1 MHRRFIRVSLVSVL
15 GMLGTIIGTFAAVFF
30 TPAGRGLAGRALAE
44 RMNGLV
50 RGEVEVGAVGGTVL
64 TGLDFDQLVI
74 RDSAGA
80 LLADIPHAEVRY
92 RLLEILAGRIVLQRL
107 TLEHPVFHVI
117 KHRDGR
123 MNYEEVLH
131 LGESKGEGPGTLVR
145 FSDVEIRDGSLLLD
159 VPWSPPDSM
168 RTRALARTA
177 LELDRARPGRIIEAG
192 PEGLTRRIR
201 FDRLTARIPMM
212 RLGTP
217 DHQPVRFTVDSL
229 ATRIS
234 DPAVSIVAL
243 NGTIEVDGTT
253 LSFKL
258 SRARLPHSTFAGEGK
273 VFWPHGPPLFD
284 FALDG
289 SAVDLTDLRWISA
302 GFPAMSGHAKITARS
317 RGEERTDYRL
327 DQLSLAG
334 AAGRIDGG
342 VTALV
347 DDHRGLGVDRMALTL
362 TDLDLDVARPYLDT
376 LPFHGT
382 LTGTVAGGGFLD
394 SLDID
399 LDWTFQDAAVS
410 GHPDSHVSA
419 AGHLEFGGAEGTRF
433 DTLTLRQADLDLATV
448 RRVAPA
454 VPLDGRLTA
463 SGTVSGPWTDITF
476 AGTAT
481 HQDGGRPP
489 STAIGT
495 MRLDTRAER
504 TGFAVDVALEPLD
517 FDGIRRSVPH
527 LAASGSVRGHVA
539 LSGTADQ
546 VQIDADVAGALGAI
560 HARGGFGRGVEGW
573 NAESLVV
580 QLHGLDTRALTGKGP
595 VTDLSGTAHLA
606 GTFDSR
612 RGPAGSAQFVLS
624 AGTVGEFAYDSGT
637 ARLRAADGALRFD
650 TLAAAWPGGTLNGA
664 GALGWNTPQA
674 DSLLAVVDVK
684 TMRPLDP
691 VFTELTGLTHD
702 TTPDSRALG
711 GAMQGSLT
719 LGGAFD
725 SLVLFTRA
733 RFTDVGFGR
742 TVVPGATVEFGWSG
756 GARPVVSARVMV
768 DTASVGDV
776 GLVDGIVQASGST
789 DSLVWSLASRVG
801 RVDSVSAVGGWVR
814 DTGVGSRIT
823 LDSLQGVLNS
833 HHWGLMHT
841 SRVELADRG
850 TRIDSLDL
858 ATDDGASELHVAGT
872 VPGTVAGDL
881 RFHTR
886 DVDVRDITG
895 LLGAD
900 TLGLTGRVSADLA
913 LGGTAAAPTA
923 QGTATLA
930 DAGFATFRGPYARAI
945 VNYADR
951 SLALDIAL
959 WRTGRQVMSVDA
971 RLPIDL
977 ALGDVDRRLMPGP
990 LDIRVQADRAD
1001 VGMVEAFTPNA
1012 RDLSGSFSAD
1022 AGVQGTWEDPRL
1034 TGTVRLLDAGV
1045 SIPSLGVRYDR
1056 INGAARLQGDSIT
1069 LDSLSLRGGEGTL
1082 AVTGGV
1088 RLAQLTRPVFDLDL
1102 RAQAFRAID
1111 VRNYLTLVATGQ
1123 LKLTGP
1129 FFGAALTGRMTA
1141 DEGVLYFADL
1151 VTKQVVDLSDP
1162 ASAAL
1167 IDTAQMRDAH
1177 LAPSI
1182 ENRFLDSLSINS
1194 LRLSVG
1200 DEFWLRSTEA
1210 NIRLTGD
1217 MTVSKAARNY
1227 RLDGTL
1233 KADRGN
1239 YALKVGFITRPFTV
1253 QSGTVRFLGTPDL
1266 NAELDIQAVHTV
1278 RPADASAD
1286 IGIVA
1291 HITGTTLAPKLSL
1304 ASPQNP
1310 TLSETE
1316 LVSYLMFG
1324 RPSFALDQTGGAT
1337 QGGEQAALQTG
1348 IAYLSSAL
1356 STEIERTLVSD
1367 LGVPV
1372 DFVEIR
1378 PGGAGGSFVN
1388 PNAGLTTLSAGW
1400 RIGKRTF
1407 FTFNAGLCP
1416 NLGQL
1421 GYKSFGASVEQ
1432 RFDPWLRAQVSVE
1445 PVQTCQPNA
1454 TVSTLGATNQYQLGL
1469 DLLWEREY

>member
-1 MHRRFIRVSLVSVL
+1 MHRLFVRVSLVSVL
-15 GMLGTIIGTFAAVFF
+15 GMLGTIVGTFVAVFF

-50 RGEVEVGAVGGTVL
+50 RGDVEVGAVGGTVL
-64 TGLDFDQLVI
+64 TGLELDQLVI
-74 RDSAGA
+74 RDSGGA

-92 RLLEILAGRIVLQRL
+92 RLPEILAGRIVLQRL
-107 TLEHPVFHVI
+107 TLDHPIFHVI

-131 LGESKGEGPGTLVR
+131 LGESEGHGPGTLVR
-145 FSDVEIRDGSLLLD
+145 FSHVEIRDGSLQLD

-168 RTRALARTA
+168 RTRDRAREAL
-177 LELDRARPGRIIEAG
+177 LVDRARPGRVIEAG

-201 FDRLTARIPMM
+201 FDHLTARFPLL

-217 DHQPVRFTVDSL
+217 DHRPVQFVVDSL
-229 ATRIS
+229 TTRIS
-234 DPAVSIVAL
+234 DPAVTVVAL
-243 NGTIEVDGTT
+243 NGTVEVEGTT
-253 LSFKL
+253 LSFRL
-258 SRARLPHSTFAGEGK
+258 SRARLLHSSFAGQGK
-273 VFWPHGPPLFD
+273 VFWPDGPPMFD

-289 SAVDLTDLRWISA
+289 SALDLTDLRWISPD
-302 GFPAMSGHAKITARS
+302 FPAMSGHAKITAHS
-317 RGEERTDYRL
+317 ESATRTDYRL

-334 AAGRIDGG
+334 ASGRIDGG
-342 VTALV
+342 VTVVA
-347 DDHRGLGVDRMALTL
+347 DDRRGVGVDRMALTL
-362 TDLDLDVARPYLDT
+362 TTLDLDVARPYLDT

-382 LTGTVAGGGFLD
+382 LTGTLAGGGFLD
-394 SLDID
+394 SLDVD
-399 LDWTFQDAAVS
+399 LDWIFRDAAIA
-410 GHPDSHVSA
+410 GHPESQVSA
-419 AGHLEFGGAEGTRF
+419 AGHLAFGGPEGTLF
-433 DTLTLRQADLDLATV
+433 DTLTLRRADFDLATV
-448 RRVAPA
+448 RRVAPS
-454 VPLDGRLTA
+454 VPLDGRLAA
-463 SGTVSGPWTDITF
+463 SGTLAGPWTDLTF
-476 AGTAT
+476 EGTAT
-481 HQDGGRPP
+481 HQDGDRPM
-489 STAIGT
+489 STAVGA
-495 MRLDTRAER
+495 MQLDTRSAQ
-504 TGFAVDVALEPLD
+504 TGFAVDVALQPLD
-517 FDGIRRSVPH
+517 FDGIRRSVPQ
-527 LAASGSVRGHVA
+527 LTASGAVRGHLA
-539 LSGTADQ
+539 LSGTAERMR
-546 VQIDADVAGALGAI
+546 IDADLTGALGAI
-560 HARGGFGRGVEGW
+560 RARGGLGQDSARW
-573 NAESLVV
+573 AAESLTV
-580 QLHGLDTRALTGKGP
+580 QVHGLDLRALAGHGP
-595 VTDLSGTAHLA
+595 VTELSGTAFLNGILDPA
-606 GTFDSR
+606 
-612 RGPAGSAQFVLS
+612 RGPAGSGRLS
-624 AGTVGEFAYDSGT
+624 LGPGTVGEFAYDSGT
-637 ARLRAADGALRFD
+637 ASVRAADGVIGFD
-650 TLAAAWPGGTLNGA
+650 TLALAWPGGTVNGA
-664 GALGWNTPQA
+664 GAIGWRAPTG
-674 DSLLAVVDVK
+674 DSVRAMVEVK
-684 TMRPLDP
+684 NLRPLDP
-691 VFTELTGLTHD
+691 LLTALTGLAHD
-702 TTPDSRALG
+702 TAEDPRPLSGTA
-711 GAMQGSLT
+711 QGSLT
-719 LGGAFD
+719 LGGAID
-725 SLVLFTRA
+725 SLALSVQA

-742 TVVPGATVEFGWSG
+742 IAVPGGSIEFDRSG
-756 GARPVVSARVMV
+756 GARPAIRTRVTI
-768 DTASVGDV
+768 DTVTVGD
-776 GLVDGIVQASGST
+776 LGISGGVVQAAGSV
-789 DSLVWSLASRVG
+789 DSLRWDLASHVG
-801 RVDSVSAVGGWVR
+801 RVDSVAAAGTWARGAGL
-814 DTGVGSRIT
+814 DSRIT
-823 LDSLQGVLNS
+823 IDSLQGVLNA
-833 HHWGLMHT
+833 HRWGLVHT
-841 SRVELADRG
+841 ARFDLADSL

-858 ATDDGASELHVAGT
+858 ATADGASELRLGGT
-872 VPGTVAGDL
+872 VPGASIGDL
-881 RFHTR
+881 QFHTR

-900 TLGLTGRVSADLA
+900 TLGVTGRVSVDLE

-923 QGTATLA
+923 KGTAAFA
-930 DAGFATFRGPYARAI
+930 DAGFGTFRGPSARAA
-945 VNYADR
+945 VTYADR
-951 SLALDIAL
+951 VLALDIAL

-971 RLPIDL
+971 RLPVDL
-977 ALGDVDRRLMPGP
+977 ALGDVGQRLVPGP
-990 LDIRVQADRAD
+990 LNIRVLADRAD
-1001 VGMVEAFTPNA
+1001 VGMLEAFTPNA
-1012 RDLSGSFSAD
+1012 RDLTGGFSAD
-1022 AGVQGTWEDPRL
+1022 AGIQGTWNDPRL
-1034 TGTVRLLDAGV
+1034 TGTVQLLNAGV
-1045 SIPSLGVRYDR
+1045 SFPSLGVRYDR

-1069 LDSLSLRGGEGTL
+1069 LDSLTLRGGEGTL
-1082 AVTGGV
+1082 TVAGGV

-1102 RAQAFRAID
+1102 KAQAFRAID
-1111 VRNYLTLVATGQ
+1111 VRSYLTLVGTGQ

-1129 FFGAALTGRMTA
+1129 FFGASLTGRMTA

-1162 ASAAL
+1162 ATAAL
-1167 IDTAQMRDAH
+1167 IDSAQMRDAR

-1182 ENRFLDSLSINS
+1182 ENRFLDSLSINNF
-1194 LRLSVG
+1194 RLSVG

-1217 MTVSKAARNY
+1217 MTVSKSARNY

-1356 STEIERTLVSD
+1356 STEIERALVSD

-1421 GYKSFGASVEQ
+1421 GY
-1432 RFDPWLRAQVSVE
+1432 
-1445 PVQTCQPNA
+1445 
-1454 TVSTLGATNQYQLGL
+1454 
-1469 DLLWEREY
+1469 

>member
-1 MHRRFIRVSLVSVL
+1 MHRLFVRISLVSAL
-15 GMLGTIIGTFAAVFF
+15 GMLGTVVGTFVAVFF

-50 RGEVEVGAVGGTVL
+50 RGDVEVGAVGGTVL
-64 TGLDFDQLVI
+64 TGLELDQLVI

-92 RLLEILAGRIVLQRL
+92 RLPEILAGRIVLQRL
-107 TLEHPVFHVI
+107 TLDHPVFHVI

-131 LGESKGEGPGTLVR
+131 LGESKGHGPGTLVR
-145 FSDVEIRDGSLLLD
+145 FSNVEIRGGSLQLD

-168 RTRALARTA
+168 RTRALVEQA
-177 LELDRARPGRIIEAG
+177 LAIDRARPGRVIEPG

-201 FDRLTARIPMM
+201 FDHLTARFPML

-217 DHQPVRFTVDSL
+217 DHQPVQFVVDSL
-229 ATRIS
+229 TTRIS
-234 DPAVSIVAL
+234 DPAVTVVAL
-243 NGTIEVDGTT
+243 NGTVEVEGTT
-253 LSFKL
+253 LSFRL
-258 SRARLPHSTFAGEGK
+258 NRARLLHSTFAGQGK
-273 VFWPHGPPLFD
+273 VFWPAGPPEFD

-289 SAVDLTDLRWISA
+289 SALDLTDLRWISPD
-302 GFPAMSGHAKITARS
+302 FPAMAGHAKIAAHS
-317 RGEERTDYRL
+317 ESVARTDYRL
-327 DQLSLAG
+327 DPLSLAG
-334 AAGRIDGG
+334 AAGRIDGS
-342 VTALV
+342 VTAVV
-347 DDHRGLGVDRMALTL
+347 DDRRGVCVDRMALTL
-362 TDLDLDVARPYLDT
+362 TGLDLDVARPFLDT
-376 LPFHGT
+376 LPFRGT
-382 LTGTVAGGGFLD
+382 LTGTLAGGGFLD
-394 SLDID
+394 SLDVD
-399 LDWTFQDAAVS
+399 LDWAFRDAAVP
-410 GHPDSHVSA
+410 GHPVSQVSA
-419 AGHLEFGGAEGTRF
+419 AGHLAFDGAEGTLF

-448 RRVAPA
+448 RRVAPS
-454 VPLDGRLTA
+454 VPLDGRLAA
-463 SGTVSGPWTDITF
+463 SGTLAGPWTDLTF

-481 HQDGGRPP
+481 HQDGDRPT

-495 MRLDTRAER
+495 MQLDTRSEQ
-504 TGFAVDVALEPLD
+504 TGFAIDVALQPLD
-517 FDGIRRSVPH
+517 FDGIRRSVPR
-527 LAASGSVRGHVA
+527 LAASGAVRGHLA
-539 LSGTADQ
+539 LSGTAERMR
-546 VQIDADVAGALGAI
+546 VDADLTGALGGIRAY
-560 HARGGFGRGVEGW
+560 GGFAQDSTGW
-573 NAESLVV
+573 AAESLTV
-580 QLHGLDTRALTGKGP
+580 QVRGLDTRALVGHGP
-595 VTDLSGTAHLA
+595 VTELSGTAFLDGILDA
-606 GTFDSR
+606 S
-612 RGPAGSAQFVLS
+612 RGPAGSGRLVLG

-637 ARLRAADGALRFD
+637 ASVRAADGVLRFD
-650 TLAAAWPGGTLNGA
+650 TLALAWPGGTVNGA
-664 GALGWNTPQA
+664 GAVGWKAPTG
-674 DSLLAVVDVK
+674 DSIRAMVEVK
-684 TMRPLDP
+684 NLRPLDP
-691 VFTELTGLTHD
+691 MLTALTGLARD
-702 TTPDSRALG
+702 TAAAARPLSGTAR
-711 GAMQGSLT
+711 GSLT
-719 LGGAFD
+719 LGGSID
-725 SLVLFTRA
+725 SLALSTQVRL
-733 RFTDVGFGR
+733 TDAGFGQIA
-742 TVVPGATVEFGWSG
+742 VPGASIEFDRSG
-756 GARPVVSARVMV
+756 GTRPAIRARATI
-768 DTASVGDV
+768 DTATIGD
-776 GLVDGIVQASGST
+776 LGISGGMVQAAGSA
-789 DSLVWSLASRVG
+789 DSLRWNLASHVG
-801 RVDSVSAVGGWVR
+801 RVDSVAAAGTWARTAGL
-814 DTGVGSRIT
+814 GSRIT
-823 LDSLQGVLNS
+823 LDSLQGVLNA
-833 HHWGLMHT
+833 HRWGLVHT
-841 SRVELADRG
+841 SRVDLADSA

-858 ATDDGASELHVAGT
+858 VTDDGSSELRLGGT
-872 VPGTVAGDL
+872 VPGASTGDL
-881 RFHTR
+881 QFHTR

-900 TLGLTGRVSADLA
+900 ALGVTGRVSVDLE

-923 QGTATLA
+923 KGTAAFA
-930 DAGFATFRGPYARAI
+930 DAGFGTFRGPYARAA
-945 VNYADR
+945 VTYADR
-951 SLALDIAL
+951 ALALDIAL

-971 RLPIDL
+971 RLPVDL
-977 ALGDVDRRLMPGP
+977 ALGDVGQRLIPGP
-990 LDIRVQADRAD
+990 LNILVLADRAD
-1001 VGMVEAFTPNA
+1001 VGMLEAFTPNA
-1012 RDLSGSFSAD
+1012 RDLTGGFSAD
-1022 AGVQGTWEDPRL
+1022 AGIQGTWNDPRL
-1034 TGTVRLLDAGV
+1034 TGTVRVLDAGV
-1045 SIPSLGVRYDR
+1045 SLPSLGVRYDR

-1069 LDSLSLRGGEGTL
+1069 LDSLSLHGGEGTL
-1082 AVTGGV
+1082 AVAGGV

-1102 RAQAFRAID
+1102 KARAFRAID
-1111 VRNYLTLVATGQ
+1111 VRNYLTLVGTGQ

-1129 FFGAALTGRMTA
+1129 FFGASLTGRMTA

-1162 ASAAL
+1162 ATAAL
-1167 IDTAQMRDAH
+1167 IDSTQMRDAR

-1182 ENRFLDSLSINS
+1182 ENRFLDSLSIDNF
-1194 LRLSVG
+1194 RLSVG

-1356 STEIERTLVSD
+1356 STEIERALVSD

-1421 GYKSFGASVEQ
+1421 WYKSFGASVEQ

-1445 PVQTCQPNA
+1445 PVQTCQPNV
-1454 TVSTLGATNQYQLGL
+1454 TVNTLGATNQYQLGL
-1469 DLLWEREY
+1469 DLLLEREY

>member
-1 MHRRFIRVSLVSVL
+1 MHRLFIRVSLVSVL
-15 GMLGTIIGTFAAVFF
+15 GMLGTVVGTFAAVFF

-50 RGEVEVGAVGGTVL
+50 RGDVEVGAVGGTVL
-64 TGLDFDQLVI
+64 TGLDLDQLVI

-80 LLADIPHAEVRY
+80 LLADIPHAELRY
-92 RLLEILAGRIVLQRL
+92 RLPELLAGRIVLQRL
-107 TLEHPVFHVI
+107 TLDHPVFHVI

-131 LGESKGEGPGTLVR
+131 LGESAGHGPGTLVR
-145 FSDVEIRDGSLLLD
+145 FSDVEIRDGSLQLD

-168 RTRALARTA
+168 RTRDLARQA
-177 LELDRARPGRIIEAG
+177 LLIDRARPGRVIEAG

-201 FDRLTARIPMM
+201 FDRLTARFPMM

-217 DHQPVRFTVDSL
+217 DHQPILFIVDSL

-234 DPAVSIVAL
+234 DPAVTVVAL
-243 NGTIEVDGTT
+243 NGTVDVDGTT

-258 SRARLPHSTFAGEGK
+258 SRIRLPHSTFAGVGK
-273 VFWPHGPPLFD
+273 VRWPDGPPLFD

-289 SAVDLTDLRWISA
+289 SAVDLTDLRWISP
-302 GFPAMSGHAKITARS
+302 GFPAMSGRAKITALS
-317 RGEERTDYRL
+317 RNAERTDYRF
-327 DQLSLAG
+327 DQVSLAG
-334 AAGRIDGG
+334 ADGRIEGG
-342 VTALV
+342 MTALV
-347 DDHRGLGVDRMALTL
+347 DDRRGLGVDRMALTL
-362 TDLDLDVARPYLDT
+362 TGLDLDVARPYLDT

-382 LTGTVAGGGFLD
+382 LTGTLAGGGFLD
-394 SLDID
+394 SLDVD
-399 LDWTFQDAAVS
+399 LDWSFRDAAVA
-410 GHPDSHVSA
+410 GHPESRVSA
-419 AGHLEFGGAEGTRF
+419 AGHLQFGGAEGTRF

-448 RRVAPA
+448 RRVAPG
-454 VPLDGRLTA
+454 VPLEGRLAA
-463 SGTVSGPWTDITF
+463 SGTLSGPWTDLTF

-481 HQDGGRPP
+481 HQDGDRPA
-489 STAIGT
+489 STAVGT
-495 MRLDTRAER
+495 MRLDTRSAL
-504 TGFAVDVALEPLD
+504 TGFAVDVTLEPLD
-517 FDGIRRSVPH
+517 FDGIRRSVPR
-527 LAASGSVRGHVA
+527 LPVSGDLRGHVA
-539 LSGTADQ
+539 LSGTARQ
-546 VQIDADVAGALGAI
+546 MRVDAEVAGAAGAVRI
-560 HARGGFGRGVEGW
+560 RGGFGQDAAGW
-573 NAESLVV
+573 KAESLMVEV
-580 QLHGLDTRALTGKGP
+580 RGLDTRAVSGSGP
-595 VTDLSGTAHLA
+595 VTDLSGTVLLD
-606 GTFDSR
+606 GVLDSL
-612 RGPAGSAQFVLS
+612 RGPVGSAQLVLG
-624 AGTVGEFAYDSGT
+624 AGTVGEFAFDSGT
-637 ARLRAADGALRFD
+637 TRLHAVDGMLRFD
-650 TLAAAWPGGTLNGA
+650 TLAGAWPGGTLNGA
-664 GALGWNTPQA
+664 GAIGWSAPQR
-674 DSLLAVVDVK
+674 DSLVAVVDVK
-684 TMRPLDP
+684 TLRPLDP
-691 VFTELTGLTHD
+691 VVTELTGLTHD
-702 TTPDSRALG
+702 TTPDSRPLG
-711 GAMQGSLT
+711 GALRGSLT
-719 LGGAFD
+719 LGGSID
-725 SLVLFTRA
+725 SLVLFARA
-733 RFTDVGFGR
+733 RLTDVGFGQTAVR
-742 TVVPGATVEFGWSG
+742 GATVEFTRSG
-756 GARPVVSARVMV
+756 GARPAVSARVMV
-768 DTASVGDV
+768 DTASIGDV
-776 GLVDGIVQASGST
+776 GLADGALAAAGSD
-789 DSLVWSLASRVG
+789 DSLVWSLASRIG
-801 RVDSVSAVGGWVR
+801 QVDSVAAAGAWVR
-814 DTGVGSRIT
+814 GAEAGSRIT
-823 LDSLQGVLNS
+823 LDSLRGVLNS
-833 HHWGLMHT
+833 HHWGLVRP
-841 SRVELADRG
+841 SRVDLAAGG
-850 TRIDSLDL
+850 TRIDTFDL
-858 ATDDGASELHVAGT
+858 ATDDGASELRLAGT
-872 VPGTVAGDL
+872 VPGASTGEL

-900 TLGLTGRVSADLA
+900 TLGLTGRASVDLM

-923 QGTATLA
+923 QGTAAFA
-930 DAGFATFRGPYARAI
+930 DAGFATFRGPYARA
-945 VNYADR
+945 VVHYADR
-951 SLALDIAL
+951 ALDLDIAL

-977 ALGDVDRRLMPGP
+977 AFGAVGRRLVPGP
-990 LDIRVQADRAD
+990 LDIRVLADRAD

-1022 AGVQGTWEDPRL
+1022 AGIQGTWEDPRL

-1056 INGAARLQGDSIT
+1056 INGAARLEGDGIT
-1069 LDSLSLRGGEGTL
+1069 LDSLTLRGGEGTL
-1082 AVTGGV
+1082 SVTGGV

-1102 RAQAFRAID
+1102 KAQAFRALD
-1111 VRNYLTLVATGQ
+1111 VRNYLTLVGTGQ
-1123 LKLTGP
+1123 LRLTGP

-1162 ASAAL
+1162 ATAAL
-1167 IDTAQMRDAH
+1167 IDTAQMRDAR

-1182 ENRFLDSLSINS
+1182 ENRFLDSLSINN

-1337 QGGEQAALQTG
+1337 QGGEEAALQTG

-1356 STEIERTLVSD
+1356 STEIERALVSD

-1445 PVQTCQPNA
+1445 PVQTCQPNV